1 MFCIFYKKL
10 CKLPEI
16 SLYDNSNLG
25 EVTFQ
30 KKGGGGEGVLSDIII
45 KSLSGDFNGWHVWR
59 VPPSCHI
66 KDPLCRFL

>member
-30 KKGGGGEGVLSDIII
+30 KKGGGKGGFVRYNNKKFE
-45 KSLSGDFNGWHVWR
+45 WR
-59 VPPSCHI
+59 
-66 KDPLCRFL
+66 F